1 MKQTKFLNQTRMN
14 AARRVIFCALAALA
28 FLSFAPAA
36 HADKQWYYYVT
47 GYAGTKKAGPFS
59 SQSDCEHAA
68 DQLRADNYKIDP
80 CVSEG
85 SDSSGASSGVS
96 TPTSVP
102 STPAEALVNG
112 IQTGMAAAEAARE
125 KQKAQARAAY
135 HASAQAG
142 TAFYES
148 ERQRQEDV
156 LKREENEER
165 SSEIT
170 NKRRADTDVAQA
182 RRDALSQIKDDTCDV
197 QPGGNTNF
205 FGIKGTQPAGAN
217 AVINTK
223 CPQHATRDVNTAWK
237 QIHCAAEIAQHALD
251 KLRKMESSVPQQ
263 RDLDDISYL
272 AKESMSAL
280 TGGGRGMACSP
291 APPVNFP
298 KPPNVAAV
306 SSQYNRM
313 LSRTVDDAKKIYD
326 LQLQAQAA
334 QQKID
339 AAKAQMKAQMSNSS
353 QAAGAGSSA
362 SSSDPV
368 AKAYAEQ
375 QAWQKADQDK
385 INQIY
390 AQQKQMQQA
399 NSDALASLRAAQ
411 LELNK
416 LNSQKVQ
423 QQQEIDDFEMQN
435 KAVLAGQLPGSN

>member
-1 MKQTKFLNQTRMN
+1 MFKLESPLPKQPVR
-14 AARRVIFCALAALA
+14 
-28 FLSFAPAA
+28 
-36 HADKQWYYYVT
+36 
-47 GYAGTKKAGPFS
+47 
-59 SQSDCEHAA
+59 
-68 DQLRADNYKIDP
+68 
-80 CVSEG
+80 
-85 SDSSGASSGVS
+85 
-96 TPTSVP
+96 
-102 STPAEALVNG
+102 
-112 IQTGMAAAEAARE
+112 
-125 KQKAQARAAY
+125 
-135 HASAQAG
+135 

-148 ERQRQEDV
+148 ERQRQEEV

-170 NKRRADTDVAQA
+170 NKQREDADAAQA
-182 RRDALSQIKDDTCDV
+182 RSDALSQIKDDACDV

-223 CPQHATRDVNTAWK
+223 CQQHATRDVNTAWK

-298 KPPNVAAV
+298 KPPNVAAI

-313 LSRTVDDAKKIYD
+313 LSRAADDAKKIYD
-326 LQLQAQAA
+326 IQRQAQAV

-339 AAKAQMKAQMSNSS
+339 AAKAQMSNSS
-353 QAAGAGSSA
+353 QAAGTSSSA

-423 QQQEIDDFEMQN
+423 QQQEIDDFESQN